1 MMKKMSIKKCFT
13 TIFIMHCQLV
23 LPYWGLFPWYLVD
36 CQYEIDYVTIFQLK
50 KLVLFWYPLIS
61 FVSKFFRRPWSRNP
75 TNLHPH
81 SWKWWNRSY
90 LHSPCLSQSWSG
102 LVQRWAS
109 FWGETRNFRPSGQQ
123 AFHYSDWYQRANL
136 RCLQMQSH

>member
-1 MMKKMSIKKCFT
+1 MMKKISVKKSFT
-13 TIFIMHCQLV
+13 TIYHTLSISVTLLGIVPMISRRLSIRDRLQL
-23 LPYWGLFPWYLVD
+23 
-36 CQYEIDYVTIFQLK
+36 TIFQLNN
-50 KLVLFWYPLIS
+50 LVPFWYPLIYL
-61 FVSKFFRRPWSRNP
+61 VSKFFRRPWSRNP

-90 LHSPCLSQSWSG
+90 LHCSRLAQSWSG
-102 LVQRWAS
+102 LVQRWKS
-109 FWGETRNFRPSGQQ
+109 FRGETRNFRPSGQQ